1 MKKIFALSIFAIF
14 LAASFMGLAQGQPEI
29 KADVSEH
36 LILKDAGTLP
46 DSWFYGFKRFGEGVQ
61 EFFTFD
67 LLEKAKLKYD
77 IAEIRLMEAEVM
89 AREGKQDL
97 ADTSLKDYEIRL
109 AEIEKNKKDISSS
122 GRDVSSLSK
131 IADDSAYKHI
141 LVLQKVHEKVPET
154 AKPEIE
160 RVIEDSLERHS
171 SLMGTDDDARKVD
184 FNILLGGG
192 KVLDKKV
199 SSSFAEK
206 VLEKETEVE
215 KEFER
220 EVELEDK
227 EGLKKEL
234 AGISGRFEDNAKRE
248 IVAQKEKIIRLES
261 KDINESVLDE
271 AKSRVDDAEKKF
283 REGKFED
290 SLDSALSG
298 SRLARIA
305 EKIDMEEFEK
315 VELLSKK
322 LDVDR
327 NSAELEIED
336 VHDRMVSLER
346 SVAGAA
352 GGETKVRADVFGNNS
367 EIKIEARFQ
376 TGNTDRNAIAQEIL
390 NKLKMSKDDVAN
402 FLEIRFELQDL
413 RERLDA
419 EARVRDNNAE
429 ARVEFRFPLGVSD
442 RAKIVDGIASKV
454 SSLTL
459 NDIQKVLEFEDRREG
474 REGENREDRI
484 NEDRMDRLDDEF
496 EVRAEI
502 AGNRAEVKIE
512 RRFSTADIEKDK
524 LVSDIIRK
532 FELGRQDADRLLRI
546 ENRPQE
552 RLEERLDVEA
562 KVEGGVAEVKAER
575 RFILDNTDRDSILN
589 AVVEKSRLD
598 SGQIERALEFE
609 DENRRVVGN
618 EFEKEIEVEIEGNQ
632 AKVKAKIDGRET
644 NFTLGTADVNQI
656 VSQVSA
662 RTGLSVDDVG
672 KLARFKKEI
681 EIEREAEQ
689 RGQEP
694 EAERGGVGEIRGRA
708 AEGEIEK
715 EAEIERELE
724 RAREHLIEAEDAFD
738 DSRHGEAFGHAAIA
752 SRIVD
757 DAKKIEVELENIR
770 REDRRENR
778 GQEPEAERGGVGE
791 IRGRSAEGEIEQRG
805 QEPEAERG
813 GAGEIRGREAEGE
826 IEPESGR
833 SSSGGSS
840 GSSSGSSSG
849 GSGSSGSSGSSSG
862 GSSDD

>member
-1 MKKIFALSIFAIF
+1 MQKKLFAFAALAMLAV
-14 LAASFMGLAQGQPEI
+14 LAASSVALAQQPQAEAEI
-29 KADVSEH
+29 SEH
-36 LILKDAGTLP
+36 LILKEAGTLP

-67 LLEKAKLKYD
+67 PLEKAKLKYD

-89 AREGKQDL
+89 AREGKQGL
-97 ADTSLKDYEIRL
+97 ADGSLKDYENRL
-109 AEIEKNKKDISSS
+109 AEIEKDKKAVSSS

-131 IADDSAYKHI
+131 LADDSAYKHI

-160 RVIEDSLERHS
+160 RIIDDSLERHG
-171 SLMGTDDDARKVD
+171 SLMGTNDDARKVD

-192 KVLDKKV
+192 KVLGKKV

-206 VLEKETEVE
+206 VLEKETEIE
-215 KEFER
+215 KEFEM

-234 AGISGRFEDNAKRE
+234 ASISGRFEDNAKRE
-248 IVAQKEKIIRLES
+248 IEAQKEKITKLKS
-261 KDINESVLDE
+261 KDISESALDE

-298 SRLARIA
+298 SRLARVA
-305 EKIDMEEFEK
+305 EKIGSGDFK
-315 VELLSKK
+315 KAELFSKK
-322 LDVDR
+322 VDMGR
-327 NSAELEIED
+327 SAAELEIED

-413 RERLDA
+413 RERLEA
-419 EARVRDNNAE
+419 EAKIRDNSIE
-429 ARVEFRFPLGVSD
+429 AKAEFRFPLGVSD

-459 NDIQKVLEFEDRREG
+459 NDIQKVLEFEDRRAG

-502 AGNRAEVKIE
+502 SGNKAEVKIE
-512 RRFSTADIEKDK
+512 RKFSTADIEKGK

-618 EFEKEIEVEIEGNQ
+618 ELEKEIEVEIEGNQ

-656 VSQVSA
+656 VSQISG
-662 RTGLSVDDVG
+662 RTGLSVDDAG
-672 KLARFKKEI
+672 KLAMFKREI
-681 EIEREAEQ
+681 EIRREAEQ

-694 EAERGGVGEIRGRA
+694 EARGRA

-715 EAEIERELE
+715 EVEIERELE

-738 DSRHGEAFGHAAIA
+738 DNKHGEAFGHAAIA

-770 REDRRENR
+770 REDRRED
-778 GQEPEAERGGVGE
+778 
-791 IRGRSAEGEIEQRG
+791 RG

-813 GAGEIRGREAEGE
+813 GAGEIRGGEAEQRGQEPEAERGGTGEISGRDAEGE

-833 SSSGGSS
+833 SSSG
-840 GSSSGSSSG
+840 SSSG
-849 GSGSSGSSGSSSG
+849 GESESGSGKSG
-862 GSSDD
+862 